1 MKQSL
6 VHFGAYNHWANRV
19 LCDAV
24 LSLREGLPEQIVA
37 SSFPNLYGTLLHIWD
52 AESGWWQTL
61 EGHSTYV
68 IPSEQFNPNL
78 RELINGLLN
87 QSALWE
93 RYAATASEEELNRRL
108 ACRHAAGGNYE
119 ATAADILL
127 HVVNHSSYH
136 RGQLIN
142 IMRQLGEAQVPN
154 SDFSTWLLLQQ
165 D

>member
-24 LSLREGLPEQIVA
+24 LSLREGLPERIVA